1 MDAISQDGDKKKYT
15 TPRWVQVWFLQ
26 RSRDNW
32 KKKYKELK
40 FEAKRLRNR
49 VKDVTD
55 SRENWRG
62 QTEQKQQRIK
72 ELEAENAALR
82 EQVAKK
88 KYRPRDGG
96 DAG

>member
-1 MDAISQDGDKKKYT
+1 MDAISQDGDKKKYP

-40 FEAKRLRNR
+40 FEAKRMRNR

-62 QTEQKQQRIK
+62 QTEQQEQRIN

-88 KYRPRDGG
+88 KY
-96 DAG
+96 

>member
-1 MDAISQDGDKKKYT
+1 MDAISQDSDKKKYT

-40 FEAKRLRNR
+40 FEAKPMRNR

-62 QTEQKQQRIK
+62 QTEQQEQRIQ

-96 DAG
+96 DVG

>member
-1 MDAISQDGDKKKYT
+1 MEATSREGPKDKKKYT

-32 KKKYKELK
+32 KKKYKELR
-40 FEAKRLRNR
+40 FEAKRMRNR

-62 QTEQKQQRIK
+62 QTEQQGQRIK

-88 KYRPRDGG
+88 KY
-96 DAG
+96 

>member
-40 FEAKRLRNR
+40 FEAKRMRNR

-55 SRENWRG
+55 SREPV
-62 QTEQKQQRIK
+62 
-72 ELEAENAALR
+72 AAVACSTSVPLR
-82 EQVAKK
+82 LSETASSRTIGPAKAVACIT
-88 KYRPRDGG
+88 
-96 DAG
+96 

>member
-1 MDAISQDGDKKKYT
+1 MDAISQDGKKKKYT

-32 KKKYKELK
+32 KEKYKQLRRD
-40 FEAKRLRNR
+40 AKRMRNR
-49 VKDVTD
+49 VKDVTH
-55 SRENWRG
+55 SRENWRE
-62 QTEQKQQRIK
+62 QTEQQEQRIQ

-96 DAG
+96 AAG

>member
-40 FEAKRLRNR
+40 FEAKRMRNR

-62 QTEQKQQRIK
+62 QTEQQEQRIQ

-88 KYRPRDGG
+88 KYRPHDGRDVV
-96 DAG
+96 

>member
-1 MDAISQDGDKKKYT
+1 M
-15 TPRWVQVWFLQ
+15 
-26 RSRDNW
+26 
-32 KKKYKELK
+32 
-40 FEAKRLRNR
+40 RNR

-62 QTEQKQQRIK
+62 QTEQQQQRIK

>member
-1 MDAISQDGDKKKYT
+1 MDAISQDGEKKKYT

-32 KKKYKELK
+32 KEKYKQLRRD
-40 FEAKRLRNR
+40 AKRMRNR
-49 VKDVTD
+49 VKDVTH
-55 SRENWRG
+55 SRENWRE
-62 QTEQKQQRIK
+62 QTEQQEQRIK

-96 DAG
+96 AAG